1 MSKWVE
7 LNNEVTTKVDGKYQ
21 LQKDKEAVRSYF
33 MDYIN
38 DNLRSFL
45 DFEEKINYMVNEKYY
60 DKEVLDQYTPEQVE
74 AVFKN
79 AYSFDFRFPSFM
91 SALKFFTDYALMN
104 REGTRYLERYED
116 RVAMTALFL
125 GQGNFVKALNFCTR
139 MMQQRYQPATP
150 TFLNAGKYA
159 RGEMVSC
166 FLLDV
171 GDSMNDISFRI
182 ANSLELSKLGGG
194 VALNLTALRAK
205 GDPIKGIANRAS
217 GVVPVMKLLEDSFS
231 YANQLGARKGSGV
244 AYLNIFHWDI
254 IDFLDT
260 KKINTDE
267 KTRIQSLSIGVSIPD
282 RFLELAEEDEEFYMF
297 SPYDIQKEYG
307 QDIDEIEWDEMYD
320 IIVNNPN
327 VKKKKMSANEMFCD
341 YIMRVLFESGY
352 PYVMFEGNV
361 NNAHPLKYLGKVK
374 KSNLCT
380 EILEYS
386 SKTIKADYGE
396 NDVLGLDIS
405 CNLGSLNIVNVMEG
419 KDLEGDVHAAME
431 MLTSVVD
438 FSKIKNVP
446 TIELA
451 NEVMKSVGLGFM
463 NLHGYLAKNKIPY
476 GSKASI
482 DFCRTFF
489 STINYHTLVKSNR
502 MAMERGSTF
511 YGFSQSTYITG
522 EYFEPHIAEDYNP
535 KTKKVQKLFEGIH
548 IPTQEDWNKLK
559 ENVMLHGLYHSY
571 RLASA
576 PTGGISYV
584 QNATQGVLP
593 IVNKIEARTTN
604 KFTVQYPA
612 PFLDEAEYYYESA
625 YDIDPFKIVDVIAEI
640 QKHID
645 QGISFTIHY
654 KGEANTRLLGRIYA
668 YAWKK
673 KIKTI
678 YYVRTKLTQVEECEA
693 CSV

>member
-21 LQKDKEAVRSYF
+21 LQKDKEAVRSFF

-74 AVFKN
+74 EVFN
-79 AYSFDFRFPSFM
+79 HAYSFDFRFPSFM
-91 SALKFFTDYALMN
+91 SAQKFFSDYALKN
-104 REGTRYLERYED
+104 RKGDRYLERYED
-116 RVAMTALFL
+116 RVSMTALFL
-125 GQGNFVKALNFCTR
+125 GRGSFKSAMNFCDR
-139 MMQQRYQPATP
+139 MMKQRYQPATP

-171 GDSMNDISFRI
+171 GDAMNDISFRI
-182 ANSLELSKLGGG
+182 GNSLELSKQGGG
-194 VALNLTALRAK
+194 VALNLTGLRAK
-205 GDPIKGIANRAS
+205 GDPIKGIDNRAS

-282 RFLELAEEDEEFYMF
+282 RFLELAESDEEFYMF
-297 SPYDIQKEYG
+297 SPYDVKKEYG
-307 QDIDEIEWDEMYD
+307 LAIDEIDWDEMYD
-320 IIVNNPN
+320 EVVSNPK

-361 NNAHPLKYLGKVK
+361 NNQHPLKYLGRVK

-380 EILEYS
+380 EILQYS
-386 SKTIKADYGE
+386 SDTTKADYGE
-396 NDVLGLDIS
+396 EDELGLDIS

-419 KDLEGDVHAAME
+419 KELREDVFAAME
-431 MLTSVVD
+431 MLTAVTE
-438 FSKIKNVP
+438 FSDIKNVP
-446 TIELA
+446 TIKKA
-451 NEVMKSVGLGFM
+451 NDLMKSVGLGFM
-463 NLHGYLAKNKIPY
+463 NLQGYLAKNGIPY

-482 DFCRTFF
+482 DFARTFF
-489 STINYHTLVKSNR
+489 STINYYTLVKSNQ
-502 MAMERGSTF
+502 MAIERNSKF
-511 YGFSQSTYITG
+511 YGFEKSTYANG
-522 EYFEPHIAEDYNP
+522 EYFESHIAEDYYP
-535 KTKKVQKLFEGIH
+535 KMKRVQKLFEGIE
-548 IPTQEDWNKLK
+548 IPTQEDWKKLK
-559 ENVMLHGLYHSY
+559 NNIMIHGLYHSY

-593 IVNKIEARTTN
+593 IVNLIEARTTN

-612 PFLDEAEYYYESA
+612 PFMEEAEDYYESA

-673 KIKTI
+673 KVKTI

>member
-1 MSKWVE
+1 MSRWVE

-21 LQKDKEAVRSYF
+21 LHKDQEAVRSYF

-60 DKEVLDQYTPEQVE
+60 DKEVLDQYKPEQVE
-74 AVFKN
+74 EVFN
-79 AYSFDFRFPSFM
+79 HAYSFNFRFPSFM

-125 GQGNFVKALNFCTR
+125 GRGNYVKALNYCTR
-139 MMQQRYQPATP
+139 MMKQRYQPATP

-282 RFLELAEEDEEFYMF
+282 KFLELAEEDEEFYMF
-297 SPYDIQKEYG
+297 SPYDVKQQYG
-307 QDIDEIEWDEMYD
+307 LDIDEIEWDEMYD
-320 IIVNNPN
+320 EIVNNSN
-327 VKKKKMSANEMFCD
+327 VKKKKMSASEMWTD

-361 NNAHPLKYLGKVK
+361 NKQHPLKYLGKVK

-380 EILEYS
+380 EILQYS
-386 SKTIKADYGE
+386 SPTTKADYGE
-396 NDVLGLDIS
+396 EDDLGMDIS
-405 CNLGSLNIVNVMEG
+405 CNLGSLNIVNVMQG
-419 KDLEGDVHAAME
+419 KELESDVHAAME
-431 MLTSVVD
+431 MLTAVTE
-438 FSKIKNVP
+438 FSNIKNVP
-446 TIELA
+446 TIKKA
-451 NEVMKSVGLGFM
+451 NDLMKSVGLGFM
-463 NLHGYLAKNKIPY
+463 NLQGYLAKNKIPY
-476 GSKASI
+476 GSKSSV
-482 DFCRTFF
+482 DFARTFF
-489 STINYHTLVKSNR
+489 STINYHTLVKSNQ
-502 MAMERGSTF
+502 MAIERDSEF
-511 YGFSQSTYITG
+511 YGFDKSTYADGT
-522 EYFEPHIAEDYNP
+522 YFDKHIAEDYRP
-535 KTKKVQKLFEGIH
+535 KMKKVKTLFEGIR
-548 IPTQEDWNKLK
+548 IPTQDDWKLLK
-559 ENVMLHGLYHSY
+559 ESVMKYGLYHSY

-576 PTGGISYV
+576 PTGSISYV

-593 IVNKIEARTTN
+593 IVNLIEARKTN

-612 PFLDEAEYYYESA
+612 PFLEEAEAFYETA

-654 KGEANTRLLGRIYA
+654 KGEPNTRLLGRIYA
-668 YAWKK
+668 YAHKK
-673 KIKTI
+673 EVKTI
-678 YYVRTKLTQVEECEA
+678 YYVRTKLTQVSECEA

>member
-1 MSKWVE
+1 MSRWVE

-21 LQKDKEAVRSYF
+21 LHKDVEAVRSYF

-74 AVFKN
+74 ELFN
-79 AYSFDFRFPSFM
+79 HAYSFNFRFPSFM

-104 REGTRYLERYED
+104 REGNRYLERYED

-125 GQGNFVKALNFCTR
+125 GRGNYVRALNYCTR
-139 MMQQRYQPATP
+139 MMKQRYQPATP

-194 VALNLTALRAK
+194 VALNLTGLRAK
-205 GDPIKGIANRAS
+205 GDPIKGIDNRAS
-217 GVVPVMKLLEDSFS
+217 GVVPVMKLLEDSFA

-244 AYLNIFHWDI
+244 AYLNVFHWDI
-254 IDFLDT
+254 VDFLDT

-267 KTRIQSLSIGVSIPD
+267 KTRIQSLSIGVSLPD
-282 RFLELAEEDEEFYMF
+282 KFLELAEEDEEFYMF
-297 SPYDIQKEYG
+297 SPYDIKKEYDL
-307 QDIDEIEWDEMYD
+307 DIDEIDWDTMYD
-320 IIVNNPN
+320 EIACNPN
-327 VKKKKMSANEMFCD
+327 IKKKKMSAAEMWTD
-341 YIMRVLFESGY
+341 YIIRVLFESGY

-361 NNAHPLKYLGKVK
+361 NNQHPLKYLGKVK

-380 EILEYS
+380 EILQYS
-386 SKTIKADYGE
+386 SHTTKADYGE
-396 NDVLGLDIS
+396 EDDLGLDIS
-405 CNLGSLNIVNVMEG
+405 CNLGSMNVVNVMEG
-419 KDLEGDVHAAME
+419 KELKEDVFAAME
-431 MLTSVVD
+431 MLTAVTE
-438 FSKIKNVP
+438 FSDITNVP
-446 TIELA
+446 TIKKA
-451 NEVMKSVGLGFM
+451 NDLMKSVGLGFM
-463 NLHGYLAKNKIPY
+463 NLHGYLAKNGIPY

-482 DFCRTFF
+482 DFARTFF
-489 STINYHTLVKSNR
+489 STVNFYTLVKSNQ
-502 MAMERGSTF
+502 MAVERDSKF
-511 YGFSQSTYITG
+511 YGFDKSTYATG
-522 EYFEPHIAEDYNP
+522 EYFEPHIAEDYRP
-535 KTKKVQKLFEGIH
+535 TTKKVQKLFEGIH
-548 IPTQEDWNKLK
+548 IPTQEEWQLLK
-559 ENVMLHGLYHSY
+559 ESVMKYGLYHSY

-593 IVNKIEARTTN
+593 IVNLIEARTTN

-612 PFLDEAEYYYESA
+612 PFLEEAEAYYESA

-654 KGEANTRLLGRIYA
+654 KGEANTRLLGRVYA
-668 YAWKK
+668 YAYKK
-673 KIKTI
+673 GIKTI

>member
-1 MSKWVE
+1 MSRWVE

-21 LQKDKEAVRSYF
+21 LHKDVEAVRSYF

-60 DKEVLDQYTPEQVE
+60 DKEVLDQYTPKQVE
-74 AVFKN
+74 ELFN
-79 AYSFDFRFPSFM
+79 HAYSFNFRFPSFM

-116 RVAMTALFL
+116 RVSMTALFL
-125 GQGNFVKALNFCTR
+125 GRGSFKSAMNICDR
-139 MMQQRYQPATP
+139 MMKQRYQPATP

-171 GDSMNDISFRI
+171 NDSMNDIAFRI

-194 VALNLTALRAK
+194 VALNLTGLRSK
-205 GDPIKGIANRAS
+205 GDPIKGIDNRAS

-254 IDFLDT
+254 VDFLDT

-267 KTRIQSLSIGVSIPD
+267 KTRIQSLSIGVSVPD
-282 RFLELAEEDEEFYMF
+282 KFLELAENDEEFYMF
-297 SPYDIQKEYG
+297 SPYDVKKEYG
-307 QDIDEIEWDEMYD
+307 LAIDEIDWDTMYD
-320 IIVNNPN
+320 EVVNNPN
-327 VKKKKMSANEMFCD
+327 VKKKKMSAAEMWTD

-361 NNAHPLKYLGKVK
+361 NNQHPLKYLGRVK

-380 EILEYS
+380 EILQYS
-386 SKTIKADYGE
+386 SDTTKADYGE
-396 NDVLGLDIS
+396 EDDLGFDIS
-405 CNLGSLNIVNVMEG
+405 CNLGALNIVNVMEG
-419 KDLEGDVHAAME
+419 KDLKGDTFAGMDA
-431 MLTSVVD
+431 LTAVTD
-438 FSKIKNVP
+438 FSNIENVP
-446 TIELA
+446 TIKKA
-451 NEVMKSVGLGFM
+451 NDFMKSVGLGFM
-463 NLHGYLAKNKIPY
+463 NLHGYLAKNGIPY

-482 DFCRTFF
+482 DFARTFF
-489 STINYHTLVKSNR
+489 STINFYTIVRSNQ
-502 MAMERGSTF
+502 MAVERDSIF
-511 YGFSQSTYITG
+511 YGFDKSTYATG
-522 EYFEPHIAEDYNP
+522 EYFEPHIAEDYRP

-548 IPTQEDWNKLK
+548 IPTQEEWQLLK
-559 ENVMLHGLYHSY
+559 ESVMKYGLYHSY

-593 IVNKIEARTTN
+593 IVNLIEARTTN

-612 PFLDEAEYYYESA
+612 PFLEEAEAYYESA

-654 KGEANTRLLGRIYA
+654 KGEPNTRHLGRIYA
-668 YAWKK
+668 YAYKK
-673 KIKTI
+673 GIKTI
-678 YYVRTKLTQVEECEA
+678 YYVRTKLTQVTECEA
-693 CSV
+693 CTV